1 MAYGNKNTLF
11 LHIYIFCCTFAA
23 EIDFTCHMSF
33 FHDLFLTPSVTQSI
47 VLLTMVVCLGL
58 WAGEHLRIKNFS
70 LGITWILFVGIILS
84 SLGISIDPQVS
95 HFAKNFGL
103 ILFVYSIGLQVG
115 PSFSPFGKSGLRLNL
130 LAVAIVIIGCLCT
143 IGLHYLTGIDM
154 STMAGIMS
162 GAVMNTPSLGAVQ
175 QAASDIFGTVS
186 PDIAM
191 GYALA
196 YPLSIVG
203 LILSFEIVRWCCRVN
218 LHREDER
225 LRHENTSDDEP
236 ICVDIRLMIQQQ
248 LTLRELHDLCPV
260 DPMLVSRVTRQNGTD
275 ELVTP
280 NTIFM
285 PNDTVRI
292 ISDKRHEKDL
302 QALGVVTHYG
312 FDERERSAHL
322 ISRRVVVTRIQCNG
336 KRLSSF
342 DIRHRYHATITR
354 VNRAGVELLAT
365 PDLILQLGDRIMVV
379 GDQEDVRH
387 VADIFGNELKR
398 LDLPNLMPIFFGIFL
413 GVLLGSLPVAIPGL
427 NQPFKLGLAGG
438 SLIVAL
444 LIGRFGPYYNMV
456 TFATTSANMML
467 RQVGLT
473 LFLAAV
479 GLSVGDSFV
488 PTILNGGYMWI
499 LYGFVIT
506 MVPLVTIGLLAY
518 KGLKINYFNVIGLLT
533 GAMTGAPALGYA
545 QSLSSNNDQASVT
558 YATVYPLTMFLRVMA
573 GQMLVVL
580 FCS

>member
-1 MAYGNKNTLF
+1 
-11 LHIYIFCCTFAA
+11 
-23 EIDFTCHMSF
+23 MSF
-33 FHDLFLTPSVTQSI
+33 FHDLFIAPSVTQSI
-47 VLLTMVVCLGL
+47 VMLTMVVCLGL

-84 SLGISIDPQVS
+84 SLGISIDSQVS

-130 LAVAIVIIGCLCT
+130 LAVAIVLLGCGIT
-143 IGLHYLTGIDM
+143 IALHYLTKVDM

-175 QAASDIFGTVS
+175 QTASDLLGVVS

-203 LILSFEIVRWCCRVN
+203 LILSFELIRYCCRVN
-218 LHREDER
+218 LRKEEDG
-225 LRHENTSDDEP
+225 LRQEHVSDDDP
-236 ICVDIRLMIQQQ
+236 ICIDIRLNIDKSI
-248 LTLRELHDLCPV
+248 TLKELYELCPV
-260 DPMLVSRVTRQNGTD
+260 KPMLVSRVTRFDGKD
-275 ELVTP
+275 ELVDST
-280 NTIFM
+280 TVLY
-285 PNDTVRI
+285 PNDVVRI
-292 ISDKRHEKDL
+292 VSDKRHEKDL
-302 QALGVVTHYG
+302 QILGAITHYG
-312 FDERERSAHL
+312 FHGRERSNHL
-322 ISRRVVVTRIQCNG
+322 ISRRVVVTRTECNG
-336 KRLSSF
+336 KRLSTF
-342 DIRHRYHATITR
+342 DVRHRYHATITR
-354 VNRAGVELLAT
+354 INRAGVELLAT
-365 PDLILQLGDRIMVV
+365 PDFVLQLGDRIMVV
-379 GDQEDVRH
+379 GDRDDVRN

-398 LDLPNLMPIFFGIFL
+398 LDLPNLMPIFFGIFM
-413 GVLLGSLPVAIPGL
+413 GVLLGSLPIAIPGM
-427 NQPFKLGLAGG
+427 NQSFKLGLAGG

-479 GLSVGDSFV
+479 GLSVGDGFV
-488 PTILNGGYMWI
+488 STILEGGYMWVI
-499 LYGFVIT
+499 YGVLIT
-506 MVPLVTIGLLAY
+506 MIPLVVIGLVAY
-518 KGLKINYFNVIGLLT
+518 KVMKINYFKMVGLLI

-545 QSLSSNNDQASVT
+545 ESLSSHNDQASVT

-573 GQMLVVL
+573 GQLL
-580 FCS
+580 IIFFC

>member
-1 MAYGNKNTLF
+1 
-11 LHIYIFCCTFAA
+11 
-23 EIDFTCHMSF
+23 MSF
-33 FHDLFLTPSVTQSI
+33 FENIFLAPSVTQSI
-47 VLLTMVVCLGL
+47 VLLTLVVCLGL

-70 LGITWILFVGIILS
+70 LGITWILFVGIIFS
-84 SLGISIDPQVS
+84 SLGIAIDPQVS
-95 HFAKNFGL
+95 VFAKNFGL

-115 PSFSPFGKSGLRLNL
+115 PSFSPFGKSGVRLNL
-130 LAVAIVIIGCLCT
+130 LSVAIVLLGCVCT

-175 QAASDIFGTVS
+175 QAAQDIFGSVS

-203 LILSFEIVRWCCRVN
+203 LIFSFEIVRFCCRVN
-218 LHREDER
+218 LNKEDEA
-225 LRHENTSDDEP
+225 LRAENASDDEP
-236 ICVDIRLMIQQQ
+236 ICVDIRLSIDRV
-248 LTLRELHDLCPV
+248 LTLRELHDVCPV
-260 DPMLVSRVTRQNGTD
+260 DPMLVSRVIRRDGTD
-275 ELVTP
+275 ELVMP
-280 NTIFM
+280 DTIFY
-285 PNDTVRI
+285 PEDTIRI

-302 QALGVVTHYG
+302 RVLGEVTHYG
-312 FDERERSAHL
+312 FRGPERSAHL
-322 ISRRVVVTRIQCNG
+322 ISRRVVVTRTQCNG

-354 VNRAGVELLAT
+354 VNRAGIELLAT
-365 PDLILQLGDRIMVV
+365 PDLVLQLGDRIMVV
-379 GDQEDVRH
+379 GDRDDVRH

-413 GVLLGSLPVAIPGL
+413 GVLLGSLPIAIPGMNL
-427 NQPFKLGLAGG
+427 PFKLGLAGG

-506 MVPLVTIGLLAY
+506 MVPLVSVGLFAY
-518 KGLKINYFNVIGLLT
+518 KWLKINYFKVIGLLT

-545 QSLSSNNDQASVT
+545 QSLSDKNDQASVT

-573 GQMLVVL
+573 GQLLVVL
-580 FCS
+580 F

>member
-1 MAYGNKNTLF
+1 MNFFNELF
-11 LHIYIFCCTFAA
+11 I
-23 EIDFTCHMSF
+23 
-33 FHDLFLTPSVTQSI
+33 TPSVTQSI

-84 SLGISIDPQVS
+84 SFGISIDPQVS

-130 LAVAIVIIGCLCT
+130 LAVAIVLLGCGIT
-143 IGLHYLTGIDM
+143 IALHYLTKIDM

-175 QAASDIFGTVS
+175 QTAADLLGEVS

-203 LILSFEIVRWCCRVN
+203 LILSFELIRYCCRVN
-218 LHREDER
+218 LRKEEDKLQQE
-225 LRHENTSDDEP
+225 HVSDDDP
-236 ICVDIRLMIQQQ
+236 ICVDICLHIDKSV
-248 LTLRELHDLCPV
+248 TLNELYQLCPV
-260 DPMLVSRVTRQNGTD
+260 KPMLVSRVMRQDGKD
-275 ELVTP
+275 ELVEST
-280 NTIFM
+280 TVLY
-285 PNDTVRI
+285 PNDVVRI
-292 ISDKRHEKDL
+292 VSDKRHEKDL
-302 QALGVVTHYG
+302 EVLGVVTHYG
-312 FDERERSAHL
+312 FQGSERSDHL
-322 ISRRVVVTRIQCNG
+322 ISRRVVVTRTECNG
-336 KRLSSF
+336 KRLSTF
-342 DIRHRYHATITR
+342 DVRHRYHANITR
-354 VNRAGVELLAT
+354 INRAGVELLAT
-365 PDLILQLGDRIMVV
+365 PDFVLQLGDRIMVV
-379 GDQEDVRH
+379 GDKEDVRH

-413 GVLLGSLPVAIPGL
+413 GVLLGSLPIAIPGM
-427 NQPFKLGLAGG
+427 NQSFKLGLAGG

-479 GLSVGDSFV
+479 GLSVGDGFV
-488 PTILNGGYMWI
+488 STILGGGYMWVI
-499 LYGFVIT
+499 YGVLIT
-506 MVPLVTIGLLAY
+506 MIPLVVIGFAAY
-518 KGLKINYFNVIGLLT
+518 KAMKINYFKVVGLLI

-545 QSLSSNNDQASVT
+545 ESLSSHNDQASVT

-573 GQMLVVL
+573 GQLLILL

>member
-1 MAYGNKNTLF
+1 MT
-11 LHIYIFCCTFAA
+11 
-23 EIDFTCHMSF
+23 F

-47 VLLTMVVCLGL
+47 VLLTLVVCLGL

-70 LGITWILFVGIILS
+70 LGITWILFVGIIFS
-84 SLGISIDPQVS
+84 SFGISIDPQVS

-130 LAVAIVIIGCLCT
+130 LAVAIVLLGCACT

-175 QAASDIFGTVS
+175 QTASDLLGTVS

-196 YPLSIVG
+196 YPFSIVG
-203 LILSFEIVRWCCRVN
+203 LILSFELIRFFCRVN
-218 LHREDER
+218 LRKEEES
-225 LRHENTSDDEP
+225 LRQEHVSDDDP
-236 ICVDIRLMIQQQ
+236 ICADIRLSVANAI
-248 LTLRELHDLCPV
+248 TLSDLHQLCPIAN
-260 DPMLVSRVTRQNGTD
+260 MLVSRVTRVDGND
-275 ELVTP
+275 ELVDASTVLY
-280 NTIFM
+280 
-285 PNDTVRI
+285 PNDIIRI
-292 ISDKRHEKDL
+292 VSDKRHEKDL
-302 QALGVVTHYG
+302 QVLGEVTHFG
-312 FDERERSAHL
+312 FRGRERSDHL
-322 ISRRVVVTRIQCNG
+322 ISRRVVVTRTECNG
-336 KRLSSF
+336 KRLSTF
-342 DIRHRYHATITR
+342 DVRHRYHATITR
-354 VNRAGVELLAT
+354 INRAGVELLAT
-365 PDLILQLGDRIMVV
+365 PDFILQLGDRIMVV
-379 GDQEDVRH
+379 GDRDDVRH
-387 VADIFGNELKR
+387 VAEIFGNELKR

-413 GVLLGSLPVAIPGL
+413 GVLLGSLPVAIPGM
-427 NQPFKLGLAGG
+427 NQSFKLGLAGG

-479 GLSVGDSFV
+479 GLSVGDGFV
-488 PTILNGGYMWI
+488 STIVGGGYMWVI
-499 LYGFVIT
+499 YGALIT
-506 MVPLVTIGLLAY
+506 MLPLVVVGFIAY
-518 KGLKINYFNVIGLLT
+518 KGMKINFFKVVGLLI

-545 QSLSSNNDQASVT
+545 ESLSSHNDQASVT

-573 GQMLVVL
+573 GQMLVVF

>member
-1 MAYGNKNTLF
+1 MT
-11 LHIYIFCCTFAA
+11 
-23 EIDFTCHMSF
+23 F

-47 VLLTMVVCLGL
+47 VLLTLVVCLGL

-70 LGITWILFVGIILS
+70 LGITWILFVGIIFS
-84 SLGISIDPQVS
+84 SFGISIDPQVS

-130 LAVAIVIIGCLCT
+130 LAVAIVLLGCACT

-175 QAASDIFGTVS
+175 QTASDLLGTVS

-196 YPLSIVG
+196 YPFSIVG
-203 LILSFEIVRWCCRVN
+203 LILSFELIRFFCRVN
-218 LHREDER
+218 LRKEEES
-225 LRHENTSDDEP
+225 LRQEHVSDDDP
-236 ICVDIRLMIQQQ
+236 ICVDIRLSVANAV
-248 LTLRELHDLCPV
+248 TLSDLHQLCPIAN
-260 DPMLVSRVTRQNGTD
+260 MLVSRVTRVDGND
-275 ELVTP
+275 ELVDASTVLY
-280 NTIFM
+280 
-285 PNDTVRI
+285 PNDIIRI
-292 ISDKRHEKDL
+292 VSDKRHEKDL
-302 QALGVVTHYG
+302 QVLGEVTHFG
-312 FDERERSAHL
+312 FRGRERSDHL
-322 ISRRVVVTRIQCNG
+322 ISRRVVVTRTECNG
-336 KRLSSF
+336 KRLSTF
-342 DIRHRYHATITR
+342 DVRHRYHATITR
-354 VNRAGVELLAT
+354 INRAGVELLAT
-365 PDLILQLGDRIMVV
+365 PDFILQLGDRIMVV
-379 GDQEDVRH
+379 GDRDDVRQ
-387 VADIFGNELKR
+387 VAEIFGNELKR

-413 GVLLGSLPVAIPGL
+413 GVLLGSLPVAIPGM
-427 NQPFKLGLAGG
+427 NQSFKLGLAGG

-479 GLSVGDSFV
+479 GLSVGDGFV
-488 PTILNGGYMWI
+488 STIVGGGYMWVI
-499 LYGFVIT
+499 YGALIT
-506 MVPLVTIGLLAY
+506 MLPLVVVGFIAY
-518 KGLKINYFNVIGLLT
+518 KGMKINFFKVVGLLI

-545 QSLSSNNDQASVT
+545 ESLSSHNDQASVT

-573 GQMLVVL
+573 GQMLVVF

>member
-1 MAYGNKNTLF
+1 MNFFNELF
-11 LHIYIFCCTFAA
+11 IA
-23 EIDFTCHMSF
+23 
-33 FHDLFLTPSVTQSI
+33 PSVTQSI

-84 SLGISIDPQVS
+84 SFGISIDPQVS

-130 LAVAIVIIGCLCT
+130 LSVAIVLLGCGIT
-143 IGLHYLTGIDM
+143 IALHYLTKIDM

-175 QAASDIFGTVS
+175 QTAADLLGTVS

-203 LILSFEIVRWCCRVN
+203 LILSFELIRLCCRVD
-218 LHREDER
+218 LRKEDDT
-225 LRHENTSDDEP
+225 LRQEHVHDDDP
-236 ICVDIRLMIQQQ
+236 ICVDIRLSVSNAV
-248 LTLRELHDLCPV
+248 TLNELYALCPV
-260 DPMLVSRVTRQNGTD
+260 KNMLVSRVTRQDGKD
-275 ELVTP
+275 ELVDAT
-280 NTIFM
+280 TILY
-285 PNDTVRI
+285 PNDVVRI
-292 ISDKRHEKDL
+292 VSDKRHEKDL
-302 QALGVVTHYG
+302 QVLGTITHYG
-312 FDERERSAHL
+312 FHGRERSNHL
-322 ISRRVVVTRIQCNG
+322 ISRRVVVTRTECNG
-336 KRLSSF
+336 KRLSTF
-342 DIRHRYHATITR
+342 DVRHRYHANITR
-354 VNRAGVELLAT
+354 INRAGVELLAT
-365 PDLILQLGDRIMVV
+365 PDFVLQLGDRIMVV
-379 GDQEDVRH
+379 GDRDDVRH

-413 GVLLGSLPVAIPGL
+413 GVLLGSLPIAIPGM
-427 NQPFKLGLAGG
+427 NQSFKLGLAGG

-479 GLSVGDSFV
+479 GLSVGDGFV
-488 PTILNGGYMWI
+488 STILEGGYMWVIYGI
-499 LYGFVIT
+499 LIT
-506 MVPLVTIGLLAY
+506 MIPLLVIGFIAY
-518 KGLKINYFNVIGLLT
+518 KVMKINYFKMVGLLI

-545 QSLSSNNDQASVT
+545 ESLSSHNDQASVT

-573 GQMLVVL
+573 GQLLVL
-580 FCS
+580 FFCS

>member
-1 MAYGNKNTLF
+1 
-11 LHIYIFCCTFAA
+11 
-23 EIDFTCHMSF
+23 MSF
-33 FHDLFLTPSVTQSI
+33 FNDLFLTPSVTQSI
-47 VLLTMVVCLGL
+47 VLLTLVVCVGL
-58 WAGEHLRIKNFS
+58 WAGEHLRIKKFS
-70 LGITWILFVGIILS
+70 LGITWILFVGIILA
-84 SLGISIDPQVS
+84 SLGITIDTNVAR
-95 HFAKNFGL
+95 FAKDFGL

-115 PSFSPFGKSGLRLNL
+115 PSFSPFGKSGLKLNL
-130 LAVAIVIIGCLCT
+130 LSMAIVLLGCACT

-175 QAASDIFGTVS
+175 QAASDIFGSVS

-191 GYALA
+191 GYAMA

-203 LILSFEIVRWCCRVN
+203 LILSFELIRFLFRVN
-218 LHREDER
+218 LPKEDER
-225 LRHENTSDDEP
+225 LREENQSDDDP
-236 ICVDIRLMIQQQ
+236 ICVDIRLALDETISLQQ
-248 LTLRELHDLCPV
+248 LYQRYPIDH
-260 DPMLVSRVTRQNGTD
+260 MLVSRVTRTDGTD

-280 NTIFM
+280 
-285 PNDTVRI
+285 DTVFHPGDVIRI
-292 ISDKRHEKDL
+292 VSDRRH
-302 QALGVVTHYG
+302 QAQLETLGEVTHYG
-312 FDERERSAHL
+312 FRGRERSQHL
-322 ISRRVVVTRIQCNG
+322 ISRRVVVTRTECNG

-354 VNRAGVELLAT
+354 INRAGVELLAT
-365 PDLILQLGDRIMVV
+365 PDLVLQLGDRIMVV
-379 GDQEDVRH
+379 GDRDDVKQ
-387 VADIFGNELKR
+387 VSDIFGNELKR

-413 GVLLGSLPVAIPGL
+413 GVLLGSLPVMIPGM

-473 LFLAAV
+473 MFLASV

-488 PTILNGGYMWI
+488 PTIMNGGYMWI
-499 LYGFVIT
+499 VYGFAIT
-506 MVPLVTIGLLAY
+506 MIPLVVIGCIAY
-518 KGLKINYFNVIGLLT
+518 KGMHINYFKVIGLLT

-545 QSLSSNNDQASVT
+545 QSLSSHNDQASVT

-573 GQMLVVL
+573 GQLLVVI

>member
-1 MAYGNKNTLF
+1 MT
-11 LHIYIFCCTFAA
+11 
-23 EIDFTCHMSF
+23 F

-47 VLLTMVVCLGL
+47 VLLTLVVCLGL

-70 LGITWILFVGIILS
+70 LGITWILFVGIIFS
-84 SLGISIDPQVS
+84 SFGISIDPQVS

-130 LAVAIVIIGCLCT
+130 LAVAIVLLGCACT
-143 IGLHYLTGIDM
+143 IGLHFLTGIDM

-175 QAASDIFGTVS
+175 QTASDLLGTVS

-196 YPLSIVG
+196 YPFSIVG
-203 LILSFEIVRWCCRVN
+203 LILSFELIRFFCRVN
-218 LHREDER
+218 LRKEEES
-225 LRHENTSDDEP
+225 LRQEHVSDDDP
-236 ICVDIRLMIQQQ
+236 ICVDIRLSVANAV
-248 LTLRELHDLCPV
+248 TLSDLHQLCPIAN
-260 DPMLVSRVTRQNGTD
+260 MLVSRVTRVDGND
-275 ELVTP
+275 ELVDASTVLY
-280 NTIFM
+280 
-285 PNDTVRI
+285 PNDIIRI
-292 ISDKRHEKDL
+292 VSDKRHEKDL
-302 QALGVVTHYG
+302 QVLGEVTHFG
-312 FDERERSAHL
+312 FRGRERSDHL
-322 ISRRVVVTRIQCNG
+322 ISRRVVVTRTECNG
-336 KRLSSF
+336 KRLSTF
-342 DIRHRYHATITR
+342 DVRHRYHATITR
-354 VNRAGVELLAT
+354 INRAGVELLAT
-365 PDLILQLGDRIMVV
+365 PDFILQLGDRIMVV
-379 GDQEDVRH
+379 GDRDDVRQ
-387 VADIFGNELKR
+387 VAEIFGNELKR

-413 GVLLGSLPVAIPGL
+413 GVLLGSLPVAIPGM
-427 NQPFKLGLAGG
+427 NQSFKLGLAGG

-479 GLSVGDSFV
+479 GLSVGDGFV
-488 PTILNGGYMWI
+488 STIVGGGYMWVI
-499 LYGFVIT
+499 YGALIT
-506 MVPLVTIGLLAY
+506 MLPLVVVGFIAY
-518 KGLKINYFNVIGLLT
+518 KGMKINFFKVVGLLI

-545 QSLSSNNDQASVT
+545 ESLSSHNDQASVT

-573 GQMLVVL
+573 GQMLVVF